1 MLAAVDSDTHDVFLM
16 QQVVAGDGEAF
27 RELFDRR
34 GPVVLGVLVRIVR
47 SRESA
52 EEILQEVFLQVW
64 RLSRSYNPEKAS
76 PMAWLLM
83 LARSRAIDYL
93 RSRQALCRREE
104 AGAWQAAEEPPP
116 SADHLDT
123 QVLERRVRRAMK
135 NLPAPQRTS
144 VELAFFAGLSH
155 SQIADRLA
163 APLGT
168 VKSRI
173 QLGLRRLRLD
183 LSKAPAPKRTAARAG
198 LPSRPLQA
206 IPAPH
211 PLRTL
216 EIPPQPFRDGIFSA
230 LEHLDRQFGLFSA
243 M

>member
-93 RSRQALCRREE
+93 RSQQALCRREE

-123 QVLERRVRRAMK
+123 QVLERHVRRAME

-163 APLGT
+163 TPLGT

-183 LSKAPAPKRTAARAG
+183 LSKVEAPAPKRRPA
-198 LPSRPLQA
+198 RPLQA
-206 IPAPH
+206 VPPPRSIPV
-211 PLRTL
+211 L
-216 EIPPQPFRDGIFSA
+216 ETPPQPLRDDFFAA